1 MKIFIT
7 GAEGFIGSHL
17 TEFFVKKKY
26 DVTALVFYNFTSSLG
41 WLSEIEKKNY
51 KNLKIIYG
59 DVRDLNFIKK
69 SSQGSDVIF
78 HLAALISIPYSYRSP
93 RSYLDTNLMGTY
105 NILESS
111 ISNKVKKVIITSTS
125 EVYGTAKYT
134 PIDEIHAL
142 QPQSP
147 YSASKIAADN
157 LALSYFYS
165 FGVPVTILRPFNTF
179 GPRQSTRAV
188 IPSIITQVL
197 FGKKIINLGNLT
209 PSRDFTYVN
218 DTVNAFYKCILA
230 KKTEGEIINICN
242 GADISIKELIFLL
255 KNELNLDF
263 KVLKSKERY
272 RPLKSEVFR
281 LNGDN
286 KKAKRIINW
295 SPEFRG
301 KKGFIKA
308 LLETFSW
315 YNKEENIKKF
325 KDFYSS

>member
-1 MKIFIT
+1 
-7 GAEGFIGSHL
+7 
-17 TEFFVKKKY
+17 
-26 DVTALVFYNFTSSLG
+26 
-41 WLSEIEKKNY
+41 LSEIEKKNY

-69 SSQGSDVIF
+69 SSKGSDVIF

-230 KKTEGEIINICN
+230 KKQ
-242 GADISIKELIFLL
+242 K
-255 KNELNLDF
+255 
-263 KVLKSKERY
+263 
-272 RPLKSEVFR
+272 
-281 LNGDN
+281 
-286 KKAKRIINW
+286 
-295 SPEFRG
+295 G
-301 KKGFIKA
+301 K
-308 LLETFSW
+308 L
-315 YNKEENIKKF
+315 
-325 KDFYSS
+325 

>member
-1 MKIFIT
+1 
-7 GAEGFIGSHL
+7 
-17 TEFFVKKKY
+17 
-26 DVTALVFYNFTSSLG
+26 
-41 WLSEIEKKNY
+41 
-51 KNLKIIYG
+51 
-59 DVRDLNFIKK
+59 
-69 SSQGSDVIF
+69 
-78 HLAALISIPYSYRSP
+78 
-93 RSYLDTNLMGTY
+93 MGTY

-230 KKTEGEIINICN
+230 KKQ
-242 GADISIKELIFLL
+242 K
-255 KNELNLDF
+255 
-263 KVLKSKERY
+263 
-272 RPLKSEVFR
+272 
-281 LNGDN
+281 
-286 KKAKRIINW
+286 
-295 SPEFRG
+295 G
-301 KKGFIKA
+301 K
-308 LLETFSW
+308 L
-315 YNKEENIKKF
+315 
-325 KDFYSS
+325 